1 MYAPSLY
8 MLLVVPIGV
17 KVYILIGFLHTAKPQ
32 AEHPGPSTSR
42 PEPPE
47 RQGWIDLQSPEW
59 WVLNDEIQKMVC

>member
-1 MYAPSLY
+1 M
-8 MLLVVPIGV
+8 
-17 KVYILIGFLHTAKPQ
+17 IGFLHIAKPQ
-32 AEHPGPSTSR
+32 AEHPAPSTSRPEPSTSRPEPSTSR